1 MKWFGVVLAVVLCG
15 AGGALAQP
23 ATREIAFVANGDE
36 GTVSV
41 VDVAARAE
49 IGRLDINPARL
60 KEAQSAPN
68 YAQDA
73 EVSPDGRTL
82 YVTRGYLGD
91 VVAVDIA
98 SRRLLWTTKVD
109 PGRADHLALSRDAKT
124 LFVAADA
131 QNVVRRLDAMT
142 GKITGQI
149 PAGVFPHDT
158 KISRD
163 GRRLFNTSTGPVGVP
178 LIGGVTTPDGRSPYQ
193 LTIADSKTL
202 KVIDTIPFETGVR
215 PWKFTPD
222 ESGFYAQLSN
232 QHAVIAFDLK
242 SRKIVRRLDLPI
254 APGVT
259 AADWAYEA
267 PHHGLALTADG
278 HTLCLAGRG
287 SDYAALVRAPELVLI
302 ATVPVGDAPG
312 WAAMADHDRLCL
324 LPNQRSND
332 LSIVSL
338 SERREIARVKVG
350 KGPKHVVAADVP
362 EVVLA
367 AFKASQR

>member
-1 MKWFGVVLAVVLCG
+1 MRKLLAAIAVAIGVC
-15 AGGALAQP
+15 AGQAHS
-23 ATREIAFVANGDE
+23 REIAFVANGDE
-36 GTVSV
+36 GTVSL

-49 IGRLDINPARL
+49 LGRLDVNPAKL
-60 KEAQSAPN
+60 KETQSAPN

-82 YVTRGYLGD
+82 YISRGYLGD

-98 SRRLLWTTKVD
+98 SRKLQWTSKVD
-109 PGRADHLALSRDAKT
+109 PGRADHLALSRDGRT
-124 LFVAADA
+124 LFVSADTE
-131 QNVVRRLDAMT
+131 NVVRRLDAAT
-142 GKITGQI
+142 GKITGEI

-158 KISRD
+158 KLTRD

-178 LIGGVTTPDGRSPYQ
+178 ITGPDAHGRALYQ
-193 LTIADSKTL
+193 LTIADADSL
-202 KVIDTIPFETGVR
+202 RVLETIPFEIGVR
-215 PWKFTPD
+215 PWKFMPD

-242 SRKIVRRLDLPI
+242 TRRIVRRLELPV

-259 AADWAYEA
+259 PADWAYDA
-267 PHHGLALTADG
+267 PHHGVALTADG

-287 SDYAALVRAPELVLI
+287 SDYAALVRAPELTLI
-302 ATVPVGDAPG
+302 TTVPVGDAPG

-338 SERREIARVKVG
+338 TERRELARIKVG
-350 KGPKHVVAADVP
+350 KGPKHVVVADIPETVLRAFRAAP
-362 EVVLA
+362 P
-367 AFKASQR
+367 